1 MHKLGVQA
9 RDLRLLDLTSATPP
23 AILDRDKAII
33 VNLWHIKVGAREAG
47 EGRGAAPGKTERW
60 EVRCHPPRSP
70 GDEC

>member
-33 VNLWHIKVGAREAG
+33 VNLWHIKVRPSLHCARREAARSRA
-47 EGRGAAPGKTERW
+47 EGQEGPHRTAPSW
-60 EVRCHPPRSP
+60 LLPW
-70 GDEC
+70 